1 VAKPQSFPLKLQLL
15 LKALCYYETLQLET
29 LKLKKMKNITLKH
42 YTRLRDTLAYD
53 LILEHLKPAN
63 SFGGKQMDIIAMPYA
78 NVKYCI
84 RLLPKIAD
92 WNGVQQL
99 FEICFDVDEKAFW
112 KAPVTEFFAA
122 RKFVVAEFG
131 RIIAT
136 ENKLLSTMSTDSHL
150 WQMAGADKLKP
161 YSDTLPLLQLGKL
174 FGHYPF
180 DLGRKP
186 YGEIFSLLAQT
197 KAQNDVEEEYRKIS
211 RQ

>member
-1 VAKPQSFPLKLQLL
+1 
-15 LKALCYYETLQLET
+15 
-29 LKLKKMKNITLKH
+29 MKNITLKH
-42 YTRLRDTLAYD
+42 YTRLRDTLQYD

-63 SFGGKQMDIIAMPYA
+63 TFAGRQMNVNAMPYA

-84 RLLPKIAD
+84 RLLPKITD
-92 WNGVQQL
+92 WNGVRQL
-99 FEICFDVDEKAFW
+99 FEICFDIDKTIFW
-112 KAPVTEFFAA
+112 KAPVTDFFAA
-122 RKFVVAEFG
+122 RKFIIAEFE

-136 ENKLLSTMSTDSHL
+136 ENKLLASMSTDSHL

-174 FGHYPF
+174 FGQYPF

-186 YGEIFSLLAQT
+186 YSEIFSLLAQT
-197 KAQNDVEEEYRKIS
+197 KVQNEVEEEYRKIS